1 MWKIIYFTTYLN
13 NKPSL
18 MDYSDELKIID
29 MMMNLP
35 ISWIIKNKEEFLYA
49 LNILSD
55 SHTIGNGFLLQT
67 EKDDLIFN
75 HFCQW
80 LTEVNNKTDI
90 SLLGYIDD
98 FSPDALKLDEFRKNN
113 KFE

>member
-1 MWKIIYFTTYLN
+1 MEDNILDHFFN

-18 MDYSDELKIID
+18 IDYNDELKLID

-35 ISWIIKNKEEFLYA
+35 ISWIIKNKDEFLYA

-55 SHTIGNGFLLQT
+55 SYTIRHGFLLQT

-75 HFCQW
+75 HF
-80 LTEVNNKTDI
+80 
-90 SLLGYIDD
+90 
-98 FSPDALKLDEFRKNN
+98 
-113 KFE
+113 